1 MNRKI
6 KRVAAIH
13 DLSGFGRASLSVV
26 TPILSTMEIQVCAIP
41 TAVLST
47 HTEYDGYTFVDLTDS
62 MPAYIEH
69 WKKLNL
75 KFDSIYSG
83 FLGSVKQIEIIT
95 KFIEDFK
102 DDDTLVVIDPVMAD
116 NGKLYDTMNKKMV
129 ESMKSFIKN
138 ADIITPNYT
147 EASYLL
153 GKEYNLEITQE
164 EIKKWLKE
172 LSDMGP
178 DIVVMTSV
186 PEKDET
192 KETAVVAYNKKD
204 NKYWKVSC
212 EYIPAFYPGTGDM
225 FTSVLVGSLL
235 DGDSLPIAID
245 RGVNFITA
253 AIRQSYGYDYPQI
266 EGVLLEKV
274 LNHLKM
280 PVMISSYELM

>member
-1 MNRKI
+1 MDRKI

-47 HTEYDGYTFVDLTDS
+47 HTEFNGYTFVDLTDS

-69 WKKLNL
+69 WKKLDL
-75 KFDSIYSG
+75 KFDAIYSG

-95 KFIEDFK
+95 DFIKDFK
-102 DDDTLVVIDPVMAD
+102 DDNTLVVIDPVMAD
-116 NGKLYDTMNKKMV
+116 NGKLYDTMDQKMV
-129 ESMKSFIKN
+129 DSMRDFIKK

-153 GKEYNLEITQE
+153 GENYNLEITIE
-164 EIKKWLKE
+164 EIKRWLRD

-178 DIVVMTSV
+178 DIVIMTSV
-186 PEKDET
+186 PEKDKS

-204 NKYWKVSC
+204 DKYWKVSC

-225 FTSVLVGSLL
+225 FTSVIVGSIL

-253 AIRQSYGYDYPQI
+253 AIRQSYGHDYPQI